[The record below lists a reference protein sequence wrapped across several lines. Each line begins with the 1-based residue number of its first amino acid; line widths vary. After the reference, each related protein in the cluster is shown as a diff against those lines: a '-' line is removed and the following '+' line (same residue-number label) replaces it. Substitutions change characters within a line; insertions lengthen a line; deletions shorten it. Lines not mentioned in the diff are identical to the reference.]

1 MSIVTLVGN
10 PRDGSRTLA
19 VAVRAAGAL
28 ARRLGPDP
36 VLNGGSP
43 PNGPGSPASAG
54 AGHGVP
60 GAAAELTGT
69 ALTGT
74 ALTDTALTDTA
85 LTDTALTDTA
95 LTDTVDLAGLA
106 PHLFAPEPS
115 PGVEVA
121 LELVRDADIL
131 VVASPTY
138 KGTYTGL
145 LKAFLDKLPP
155 QALAGKAALPLL
167 VMGDAKHALAVEVH
181 LRPLLVELGAFV
193 PTPGLA
199 ILESQ
204 IPDLDDV
211 LEKWAGVVARQLSFR
226 QEVPA

>member
-19 VAVRAAGAL
+19 VAVRAAEAL
-28 ARRLGPDP
+28 ARRLGPGP
-36 VLNGGSP
+36 VANGGSP
-43 PNGPGSPASAG
+43 PNGPAAGSATS
-54 AGHGVP
+54 P
-60 GAAAELTGT
+60 GAELNVPAALAGLLGTELVVTEPVGMERFDPVPVGAELI
-69 ALTGT
+69 
-74 ALTDTALTDTA
+74 
-85 LTDTALTDTA
+85 
-95 LTDTVDLAGLA
+95 DTVDLAGLA

-121 LELVRDADIL
+121 LELVRDADVL

-145 LKAFLDKLPP
+145 LKAFLDKLPH